1 MQWCT
6 YSDVAVASSV
16 GMVWRLVPKPKDKRP
31 VAILTVRRGT
41 RTSNAKWRNAQ
52 WRFNPHYPKTGTSS
66 YEYRTRTEPRADP
79 LKTSRPSVEKDGLQH
94 RQHRKCKSAKTAY
107 VQSGVIC
114 NLLACYPCTCRSVQL
129 QYPTFL
135 FQLKFTFSPLKFWI
149 VFSGFSRVICIC
161 RTRYRLLAI
170 EIPARWHSS
179 EWCHTTNAHSLA
191 LFYW

>member
-1 MQWCT
+1 MSKSG
-6 YSDVAVASSV
+6 YIIVN
-16 GMVWRLVPKPKDKRP
+16 
-31 VAILTVRRGT
+31 RR
-41 RTSNAKWRNAQ
+41 S
-52 WRFNPHYPKTGTSS
+52 
-66 YEYRTRTEPRADP
+66 TRTEPRADP

-135 FQLKFTFSPLKFWI
+135 FQLKFTFSPLKFDRLFR
-149 VFSGFSRVICIC
+149 VFPCNLYLSDS
-161 RTRYRLLAI
+161 YRLLAI

-191 LFYW
+191 LFY